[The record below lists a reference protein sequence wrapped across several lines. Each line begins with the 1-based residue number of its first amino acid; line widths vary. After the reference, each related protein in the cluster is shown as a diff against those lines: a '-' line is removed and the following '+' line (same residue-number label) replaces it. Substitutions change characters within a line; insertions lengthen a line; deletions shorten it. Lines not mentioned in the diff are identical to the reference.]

1 MSIRTKH
8 NIPLIL
14 SKPKKVL
21 YMCKMSNFLFSVHNL
36 ENNQVENKTCNHKKK
51 IMD

>member
-1 MSIRTKH
+1 MSVGAKH

-21 YMCKMSNFLFSVHNL
+21 YMCKMSNSLFSIHNL
-36 ENNQVENKTCNHKKK
+36 ENNQVENKTCNHKK
-51 IMD
+51 IID